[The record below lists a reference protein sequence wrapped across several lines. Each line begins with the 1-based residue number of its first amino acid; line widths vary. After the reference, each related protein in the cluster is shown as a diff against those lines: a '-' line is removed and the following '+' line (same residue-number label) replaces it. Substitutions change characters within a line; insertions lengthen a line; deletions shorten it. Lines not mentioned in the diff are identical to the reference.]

1 MSEPEL
7 STVFEP
13 VAAESGKA
21 IELAMQ
27 RLWLVGRILPV
38 GARLLV
44 RHTFRSAEKK
54 PLEVIYSFGLPRDA
68 ALRRFRI
75 TGQGFSVSSDL
86 KPVEQ
91 AVEDYEHGLERG
103 HLAAIAR
110 QYRDGLV
117 NLTVGNIRP
126 GEEVTVTLEVL
137 AGVETR
143 DDGLRFRFPFT
154 LAPTY
159 HARARAAEV
168 APGVGEIELPADEF
182 GDVVL
187 PQFVSDASALH
198 EVGFDLS
205 VAMGRPIVEMGSP
218 SHAVRVAGQGSD
230 AGRRRVSLATAKDLP
245 NRDLVLD
252 VRTADGLGGVI
263 SGMASDG
270 KGYFAAVAPSL
281 VFKKSAEDAEKEEP
295 RRVVF
300 VLDRSGSMQGVPI
313 EQARKAVE
321 ACLAALGESDLFGIV
336 AFDSA
341 VESFGSALVEAS
353 MKNREKARAFLAGID
368 ARGGTEL
375 AAGIQAA
382 ADMFGKDRPG
392 GTRGD
397 LLIVTDGQ
405 VSGTETIIELARS
418 AGVRLHCLGIGSASQ
433 DRFLSQL
440 ARETDGVSRFLTP
453 RERVDLGAVELF
465 ASIGRPLASGLEVKV
480 EGIADGYIAPDP
492 PAAVFS
498 GTPVVL
504 WGETSGAGEG
514 RLVMGWVSGGG
525 RRGAVLPLV
534 IPGRGAEGGEGGA
547 GARGRGEGETLRLLR
562 GARLITD
569 FESRMGAEGAGGAG
583 GAKRREED
591 RITRRLKAL
600 SEQYGLASRVMALVA
615 VVERAGDRPG
625 DLPVTRVVPVGLAQ
639 DVIWGGYFNNVRL
652 ARGLGQASVK
662 DVVCCLHEDLK
673 PGMLHS
679 LDLERPSFKKRFSPG
694 RFLPR
699 KFRAERETGP
709 MEFDSMSAG
718 DDSQSALMALAS
730 TLEPDGGMPGKT
742 DEERVLATVLALLQ
756 FLDAGHSVSGGA
768 FRAHVKRLVEF
779 LEAWLKRKADRPG
792 KPAAGPEE
800 AKLREEV
807 VKQIVERGRSG
818 RALAGDWAKR
828 NPAPG
833 LWADLTAALK
843 KEK

>member
-7 STVFEP
+7 STTFAP

-21 IELAMQ
+21 IDLAMQ

-91 AVEDYEHGLERG
+91 AVEQYEKGLERG
-103 HLAAIAR
+103 HLAAMAR
-110 QYRDGLV
+110 QYGDGLV

-143 DDGLRFRFPFT
+143 DDGIRFRFPFT

-198 EVGFDLS
+198 EIGFDLS
-205 VAMGRPIVEMGSP
+205 VVMGRPIVETGSP

-230 AGRRRVSLATAKDLP
+230 GGRRRVSLATAKDLP

-252 VRTADGLGGVI
+252 VRTADSIAGVI
-263 SGMASDG
+263 GGTARDG
-270 KGYFAAVAPSL
+270 NGYFAAVAPSA

-300 VLDRSGSMQGVPI
+300 VLDRSGSMGGVPI

-321 ACLAALGESDLFGIV
+321 ACLGALGESDLFGIV
-336 AFDSA
+336 AFDDH
-341 VESFGSALVEAS
+341 VENFSSALVEAS
-353 MKNREKARAFLAGID
+353 MKNRDKARQFLARID

-375 AAGIQAA
+375 AAGIRAA
-382 ADMFGKDRPG
+382 ADMFGKDKAG
-392 GTRGD
+392 GMRGD
-397 LLIVTDGQ
+397 LLVVTDGQ
-405 VSGTETIIELARS
+405 VSGTETIIEVARS

-465 ASIGRPLASGLEVKV
+465 ASIGRPLASGLEAKV
-480 EGIADGYIAPDP
+480 EGIADGCIAPDP
-492 PAAVFS
+492 PVSVFS

-504 WGETSGAGEG
+504 WGETSGPGEG

-525 RRGAVLPLV
+525 RRSAVLPLV
-534 IPGRGAEGGEGGA
+534 IPGRGAERREAGA
-547 GARGRGEGETLRLLR
+547 GALGSGEGETVRLLR

-569 FESRMGAEGAGGAG
+569 LENRMAAEGTGVG
-583 GAKRREED
+583 KRREED
-591 RITRRLKAL
+591 RITRRLIAL
-600 SEQYGLASRVMALVA
+600 SEEYGLASRPMALVA

-639 DVIWGGYFNNVRL
+639 DVLMGGYFRQASLGL
-652 ARGLGQASVK
+652 AAGQAQLK
-662 DVVCCLHEDLK
+662 DVLYCFQEAAAPSDVKALPSQGRAVYRK
-673 PGMLHS
+673 GFS
-679 LDLERPSFKKRFSPG
+679 LERFMPH
-694 RFLPR
+694 
-699 KFRAERETGP
+699 KFRAKVELHLED
-709 MEFDSMSAG
+709 DSKITG
-718 DDSQSALMALAS
+718 DDSQAALMALAS
-730 TLEPDGGMPGKT
+730 SLEPDGGMPGKT
-742 DEERVLATVLALLQ
+742 EENRLLATILGLLQ
-756 FLDAGHSVSGGA
+756 FLAGGHSASGGA

-779 LEAWLKRKADRPG
+779 LETWLRRPEERPG
-792 KPAAGPEE
+792 KSAEESEE
-800 AKLREEV
+800 AKLRERV

-818 RALAGDWAKR
+818 RALAGDWSKR
-828 NPAPG
+828 KLEPG
-833 LWADLTAALK
+833 LWADLTKYLNSC
-843 KEK
+843 